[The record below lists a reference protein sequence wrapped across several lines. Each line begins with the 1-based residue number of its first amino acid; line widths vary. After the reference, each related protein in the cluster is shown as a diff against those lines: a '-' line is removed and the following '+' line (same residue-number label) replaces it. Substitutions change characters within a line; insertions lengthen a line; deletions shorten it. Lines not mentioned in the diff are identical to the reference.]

1 MKNFLTAILLT
12 LSLPLFANIITCEDF
27 YAREFHGVIEVEFK
41 GQFASRISY
50 AENKKDFIDLV
61 FSKVNPNHTTRGNS
75 EYFVEIPGIFNGK
88 LKMRLD
94 GDVLLYNEN
103 ESFFLSCDN

>member
-1 MKNFLTAILLT
+1 MKNLFTALL
-12 LSLPLFANIITCEDF
+12 LSFSLSSFANVITCEDF
-27 YAREFHGVIEVEFK
+27 YAREFRGVIEMEFK

-50 AENKKDFIDLV
+50 AENKKDFLDLT
-61 FSKVNPNHTTRGNS
+61 FTRVNPNHQTRGNS
-75 EYFVEIPGIFNGK
+75 EYFVEIPGIFKGI

-94 GDVLLYNEN
+94 GDVLLYNQN